1 MIQTVKKDLIIDM
14 QAIVIDEYKLI
25 DDVIMITVKYQWR
38 LTQHSD
44 IKELILIKRKEI
56 KHIIYVANQA
66 TW

>member
-1 MIQTVKKDLIIDM
+1 M